1 MENRIGQLETTTN
14 TMKGTLDTWKFVM
27 PAAILVAGVLGTLL
41 GLVLR

>member
-27 PAAILVAGVLGTLL
+27 PASILVAGVLGTLL